1 MNILVLGASYG
12 LLVASILLEKGFKC
26 TIVCNEDEDEKLK
39 KNGFVLNIADKNLFY
54 SPQIFFENKVL
65 SSTPRNFDYNK
76 KYDLCFLTIQEG
88 QLGQNE
94 ILKLMEFIGSSK
106 IPLISL
112 MNIPPLS
119 FVHKTTKSID
129 TIFSKAYNFPDI
141 WKEFDQ
147 NYVTHASS
155 DPQVYKKLDTKLITI
170 VVRHLADFKVSNFS
184 LVNEVDTLKI
194 ITSSFL
200 KKSDPVKFKVNN
212 SNFFSLSKWSMLL
225 TGNYR
230 CFNKNGKIISIRDAV
245 RNDENKSSKIYN
257 SINQLLSKMGASRAD
272 LVPFYMYLKASL
284 FLDAPSSF
292 ARALSN
298 GVKNLE
304 RTDKLLSIISN
315 FYDENNLYID
325 EIVQFNN
332 KLKDIKN

>member
-39 KNGFVLNIADKNLFY
+39 KNGFALNIADKNLFY

-119 FVHKTTKSID
+119 FVHKITRSID

-147 NYVTHASS
+147 HYVTHASS

-170 VVRHLADFKVSNFS
+170 VVRHLADFKISNFS

-200 KKSDPVKFKVNN
+200 KKSDPVKFRVNN

-230 CFNKNGKIISIRDAV
+230 CFDNNGKIISIRDAV

-292 ARALSN
+292 ARALGN

-315 FYDENNLYID
+315 FYEESNLYID